1 MSTKLLKWEH
11 RHDASRL
18 SLRLFAASMASC
30 FPRSPVGRAALAWWR
45 KKSPTRALLV
55 ERAGAEQI
63 ESMRRAEARLFDE
76 PPPGHFIH
84 DPEDGPEENEGQASA
99 GGAP

>member
-1 MSTKLLKWEH
+1 MSTTLLRREH
-11 RHDASRL
+11 RLDWGGL
-18 SLRLFAASMASC
+18 SLRAFAANMASC
-30 FPRSPVGRAALAWWR
+30 FPR
-45 KKSPTRALLV
+45 
-55 ERAGAEQI
+55 
-63 ESMRRAEARLFDE
+63 MRRAEARLFDE